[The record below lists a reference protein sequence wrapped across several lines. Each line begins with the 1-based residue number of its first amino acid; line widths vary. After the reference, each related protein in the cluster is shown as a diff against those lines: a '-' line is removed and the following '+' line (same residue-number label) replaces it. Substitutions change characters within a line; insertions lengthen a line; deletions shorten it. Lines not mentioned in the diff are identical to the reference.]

1 MLIDRLTIIGVGL
14 IGGSL
19 AMALRKA
26 GAVGEV
32 VGVGR
37 GRENLRLAKELGI
50 IDRFTTDPFAGGVAG
65 ADVVFI
71 AVPVDRIAALAA
83 EIRPALKPGAVVTD
97 GGSTKRAVTADACRA
112 YALPQGAAAGPEDG
126 PAFVPGHPIAG
137 TEKSGAGA
145 AFAELYQGKRTI
157 LTPTADTPAWAVN
170 RVRAMW
176 EAAGSL
182 VEVMDAAHHDTV
194 LGAVSHLPHAA
205 AFSLVSTVLKLE
217 AQAGEPILP
226 YAAGGFLDFTRI
238 ASSDPA
244 MWRDVFLHNGDELLT
259 SLALYEKELQALRRM
274 IEARDAAG
282 IERYIA
288 EAKAARDALVRR

>member
-1 MLIDRLTIIGVGL
+1 MIERLTIIGVGL

-19 AMALRKA
+19 ALALRKA
-26 GAVGEV
+26 GYVREV

-37 GRENLRLAKELGI
+37 SRENLKFAKELGI
-50 IDRFTTDPFAGGVAG
+50 IDRYTTDPFAGGVAG

-71 AVPVDRIAALAA
+71 SVPVDRIAALAE

-97 GGSTKRAVTADACRA
+97 GGSTKRAVTAVAARA
-112 YALPQGAAAGPEDG
+112 YALPDGAASTPEAG

-137 TEKSGAGA
+137 TEKSGPGA

-157 LTPTADTPAWAVN
+157 LTPTAETPAWAVT
-170 RVRAMW
+170 RVREMW
-176 EAAGSL
+176 QAAGAN
-182 VEVMDAAHHDTV
+182 VEIMDAAHHDTV

-205 AFSLVSTVLKLE
+205 AFALVATVRKLE
-217 AQAGEPILP
+217 AQAGAPILP

-259 SLALYEKELQALRRM
+259 AITTYEKELQGLRKL

-282 IERYIA
+282 LETYFA
-288 EAKAARDALVRR
+288 EAKAARDALARR